1 MDGVTLVLGKVSIF
15 SMMCLFQHNQHLAET
30 KDREPDVLWIG
41 DSIMSH
47 LKQRP
52 MWNDLFEPLHSLNF
66 GVSGDSTQHVL
77 WRIKNGALDNI
88 KPKVFFEVLNIY
100 FACFLILAP
109 LLLTK
114 LFLLFFC
121 FHSK

>member
-1 MDGVTLVLGKVSIF
+1 MFCRVLILTLHRNCFIL
-15 SMMCLFQHNQHLAET
+15 SMICSFQHNQNLAET

-66 GVSGDSTQHVL
+66 GISGDSTQNVL

-88 KPKVFFEVLNIY
+88 KPKVWYMLKY
-100 FACFLILAP
+100 
-109 LLLTK
+109 
-114 LFLLFFC
+114 
-121 FHSK
+121 